1 MKADD
6 LISMILMLGVL
17 PMTILLIV
25 FYIQKAKIK
34 ERSQLLDKGVDIL
47 SMPKKESAFNSPLMW
62 GLFSIGIGLGFFLG
76 FLLNELE
83 VLLNEAFPAFLA
95 MIFGGIGLTIYHYIN
110 KKEGKK

>member
-6 LISMILMLGVL
+6 FISMILMLGVL
-17 PMTILLIV
+17 PISILIII

-34 ERSQLLDKGVDIL
+34 ERMQLIDKGVDIL

-76 FLLNELE
+76 FLLIEFG
-83 VLLNEAFPAFLA
+83 VFKNEAYPAFLA

-110 KKEGKK
+110 KKDGKK